1 MNGNLKKYMRNKMR
15 KRRTGIAQM
24 KFQTCF
30 DSIESLVNFSRK
42 IENGNFHFCSASTV
56 ARASRDIKLAEIIS
70 SGFAI
75 ADSTPLAFTL
85 TGNRNATIRGTTFT
99 RKFCETSVL
108 GERVLLVGS
117 TPLVLNLLKDK
128 LQLLNSEIDLV
139 GFYSPCFSDSVE
151 VKVNQTSK
159 ILFECK
165 PEFIFVALS
174 SPQQDYF
181 IDLLAREY
189 PAKYFAV
196 GAAFD
201 FIAETK
207 AEAPYWLQGTGF
219 EWLFR
224 LANEPRRL
232 WKRYLIDNLIFCKL
246 SLDYV
251 VHRIWTRFKHVKK

>member
-1 MNGNLKKYMRNKMR
+1 MS
-15 KRRTGIAQM
+15 KRHTGIAQM
-24 KFQTCF
+24 KFQTSF

-42 IENGNFHFCSASTV
+42 IETGNFHFCSASTI

-75 ADSTPLAFTL
+75 ADSTPLALTL
-85 TGNRNATIRGTTFT
+85 TGNRNAAIRGTTFT
-99 RKFCETSVL
+99 RKFFETSVL

-128 LQLLNSEIDLV
+128 LQLLNKEINV
-139 GFYSPCFSDSVE
+139 IGFYSPSFSDSVE
-151 VKVNQTSK
+151 EKVNQTSK
-159 ILFECK
+159 ILFELK

-181 IDLLAREY
+181 INLLARDY
-189 PAKYFAV
+189 RAKYFAV
-196 GAAFD
+196 GAAFE
-201 FIAETK
+201 FIAKTK
-207 AEAPYWLQGTGF
+207 AEAPNWLQGTGF

-232 WKRYLIDNLIFCKL
+232 WKRYLIDNLIFSKL

-251 VHRIWTRFKHVKK
+251 VYRIWTRCKDAKKYC